1 MAASVLVGRILI
13 IEPIGTVPARLY
25 VAKGLVL
32 TIWTRKF
39 YGTRNY
45 SMELFPEIASSV
57 SFSFSTNY
65 FSTPRGYVKTKKSFT
80 LYRNFTARN
89 RPEQAPI
96 NDRGGRFH
104 MMPNSRLNVPV
115 NARIEN
121 GRFGF
126 FARQNR

>member
-1 MAASVLVGRILI
+1 MAASALVGRILI

-32 TIWTRKF
+32 TIWTRKV

-65 FSTPRGYVKTKKSFT
+65 FLDPPGGMSKQKKSFT

-89 RPEQAPI
+89 RPEQALTS
-96 NDRGGRFH
+96 NRE
-104 MMPNSRLNVPV
+104 
-115 NARIEN
+115 A
-121 GRFGF
+121 GF
-126 FARQNR
+126 I

>member
-1 MAASVLVGRILI
+1 MAASVLVARILI

-65 FSTPRGYVKTKKSFT
+65 FSTPPGGMSKQKKSFT
-80 LYRNFTARN
+80 LYRRELYGA
-89 RPEQAPI
+89 
-96 NDRGGRFH
+96 GGG
-104 MMPNSRLNVPV
+104 
-115 NARIEN
+115 I
-121 GRFGF
+121 
-126 FARQNR
+126 

>member
-65 FSTPRGYVKTKKSFT
+65 FSTPPGGTSKQKKLLHT
-80 LYRNFTARN
+80 LQNLHSEKSPGTSPA
-89 RPEQAPI
+89 PESGQAI
-96 NDRGGRFH
+96 
-104 MMPNSRLNVPV
+104 
-115 NARIEN
+115 
-121 GRFGF
+121 
-126 FARQNR
+126 

>member
-45 SMELFPEIASSV
+45 SMELFPELASSV

-65 FSTPRGYVKTKKSFT
+65 FSTPRGY
-80 LYRNFTARN
+80 A
-89 RPEQAPI
+89 
-96 NDRGGRFH
+96 
-104 MMPNSRLNVPV
+104 
-115 NARIEN
+115 
-121 GRFGF
+121 
-126 FARQNR
+126 

>member
-1 MAASVLVGRILI
+1 LGIGRIGLI

-65 FSTPRGYVKTKKSFT
+65 FSTPGGMSKQKKSFT

-96 NDRGGRFH
+96 NDQGGGFIWR
-104 MMPNSRLNVPV
+104 PV
-115 NARIEN
+115 HA
-121 GRFGF
+121 
-126 FARQNR
+126 